1 MIANKYYLF
10 EGNEKIAFSGSLEK
24 LINKTTTTKDAI
36 IKFNNIVVWV
46 QNPSKYL

>member
-1 MIANKYYLF
+1 MVANKYYLYD
-10 EGNEKIAFSGSLEK
+10 NNKQIAFSGSLEK
-24 LINKTTTTKDAI
+24 LINKTTTTKDAV